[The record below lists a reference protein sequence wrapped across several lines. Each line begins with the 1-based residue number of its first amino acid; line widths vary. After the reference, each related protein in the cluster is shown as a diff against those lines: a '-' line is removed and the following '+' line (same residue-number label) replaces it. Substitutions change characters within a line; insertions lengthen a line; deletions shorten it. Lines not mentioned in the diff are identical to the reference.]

1 MAPAREM
8 TDQDLI
14 RTYVDSQD
22 VESLG
27 VFFCRYKRVLMR
39 FVSNFLQDESVAQG
53 IVQESFFRVARKPAR
68 LLDVNSCRNGLLK
81 IALNLSI
88 GHLRRS
94 VRGKNLPDP
103 WRMALFSPQPPEIT
117 SMDRNLQPGS
127 GMKWPGSGRDSG
139 W

>member
-27 VFFCRYKRVLMR
+27 VFFCRYKGPLMR
-39 FVSNFLQDESVAQG
+39 FVSNFLQDESAAQA
-53 IVQESFFRVARKPAR
+53 IVQETFLRIVRKPAR
-68 LLDVNSCRNGLLK
+68 LLDVNSCLNGLLK

-94 VRGKNLPDP
+94 VRKKKLTGSMKNGASLTAATSNDLNESG
-103 WRMALFSPQPPEIT
+103 AYSPGPE
-117 SMDRNLQPGS
+117 
-127 GMKWPGSGRDSG
+127 
-139 W
+139 